1 MVQLLESNLEATY
14 NVPAFQDNI
23 WFWDYFELSDLT
35 EGFPT
40 VFFFL
45 DDGISKLLKGQS
57 AQS

>member
-1 MVQLLESNLEATY
+1 VATY

-23 WFWDYFELSDLT
+23 RFWDYFELSDLT